1 MIEFVYDNTNQ
12 AIQIT
17 TVDHFDLWPL
27 VRRVFEENS
36 QEIQLI
42 SSDSIRLPVW
52 EFLSC
57 RKSLVYILEK
67 YGLEY
72 KVDDQVKKILNTAI
86 EREKEYQYQLT
97 AKPLDQEVLLTVL
110 QEKGFTRPL
119 TDQQKRNIAK
129 LVSLPSGATF
139 SVPGAGKT
147 TEALA
152 YYYFKKDKTTR
163 LLVVCPK
170 NAFAAWEEQL
180 QLCVENPPQ
189 IKRLVGGKKTIQD
202 ILNTDPE
209 IILITYQQLPNVKNI
224 LAGYL
229 LKFETFMFLDES
241 HRIKRGVGGTAAS
254 NVLSLSHLPT
264 AKLIMSGTP
273 LPNSINDLVP
283 QINFIYPELEF
294 DISDAASV
302 INPIF
307 VRTTK
312 VELDLPKVRRL
323 YTSVQLKPKQ
333 RNLYELLRSEEYRQ
347 LAKISSRERI
357 MLRSVGKS
365 VIRLLQLVSN
375 PALLIK
381 DQGNFSEEIFDALL
395 EGDSPKIEYACQ
407 RARQL
412 VNEGKKVLI
421 WSSFVENVET
431 ISERLSD
438 LGADYIHGGVDAGSE
453 EEEETREWK
462 IKKFHERPESMILVA
477 NPAAC
482 AEGISLHTVCHHA
495 IYIDRNYNA
504 AQYLQS
510 EDRIHRLGL
519 DKNIITTIEI
529 LYSPET
535 VDESVRRRLEK
546 KVNLM
551 AKVLDDSSLNIEPFD
566 PDLDADGITQ
576 EDISD
581 FLEHLKRDD

>member
-1 MIEFVYDNTNQ
+1 MIEFVYDNVYQ
-12 AIQIT
+12 IIQVT
-17 TVDHFDLWPL
+17 ATDHIDVWSV

-42 SSDSIRLPVW
+42 SPYSIRIPVW

-57 RKSLVYILEK
+57 RKSLVYVLQK
-67 YGLEY
+67 YGLDF
-72 KVDDQVKKILNTAI
+72 KVDDQVKKILSTAI
-86 EREKEYQYQLT
+86 DREKEYQYQLT
-97 AKPLDQEVLLTVL
+97 AQPLEQESISASLK
-110 QEKGFTRPL
+110 EKGFIRSL
-119 TDQQKRNIAK
+119 TDEQKRNVAK

-152 YYYFKKDKTTR
+152 YYYFKKDNATK

-180 QLCVENPPQ
+180 QLCVKNPPE
-189 IKRLVGGKKTIQD
+189 IKRLVGGKKIIRN
-202 ILNTDPE
+202 ILATDPE
-209 IILITYQQLPNVKNI
+209 ILLITYQQLPNVKNV
-224 LAGYL
+224 LAEYL
-229 LKFETFMFLDES
+229 LKFETFMYLDES
-241 HRIKRGVGGTAAS
+241 HRIKRGAS
-254 NVLSLSHLPT
+254 GAWASSVLSLSHLPT

-312 VELDLPKVRRL
+312 KELKLPEVRRL
-323 YTSVQLKPKQ
+323 YTTVQLKPKQ
-333 RNLYELLRSEEYRQ
+333 RNLYELIRSEEYRQ
-347 LAKISSRERI
+347 LAKISPKERI
-357 MLRSVGKS
+357 MFRSVGKS
-365 VIRLLQLVSN
+365 VIKLLQLVSN

-381 DQGNFSEEIFDALL
+381 DQGNFSEEVFDALL

-407 RARQL
+407 KARQL
-412 VNEGKKVLI
+412 VNDGRKVLI

-462 IKKFHERPESMILVA
+462 IKKFHESSEAMVLVA

-519 DKNIITTIEI
+519 SDDVITTIEI
-529 LYSPET
+529 LYSPDT
-535 VDESVRRRLEK
+535 VDESVRRRLEN
-546 KVNLM
+546 KVGLM
-551 AKVLDDSSLNIEPFD
+551 AKVLNDHSLNIEPFD

-576 EDISD
+576 EDAND
-581 FLEHLKRDD
+581 YLKHLKRDD